1 MALDLE
7 EQEQLDALK
16 TWWSQYGRI
25 VTTVAT
31 VVVVGFVAY
40 KGWIYYQ
47 HQQADQASA
56 KYDALVAID
65 PNDIKAVQA
74 ASGELIEGFASTAYA
89 GRAALYVAKAN
100 YEANDI
106 ASAKAQL
113 EWAAKNAKESAVQS
127 LASLQLAAIQMEE
140 KAYDDALKTLDVKH
154 DEGFAGLVADLKGD
168 IYLAQGKKAEA
179 KAAYQDALTKLD
191 EEGRYHL
198 YTAHKLE
205 ALGG

>member
-25 VTTVAT
+25 VTTLAT

-40 KGWIYYQ
+40 KGWTYYQ